1 MAEDS
6 LMSLYFMHVAND
18 RGITVDETGRDFA
31 GDELAI
37 AEASRTAGAILSEE
51 LQAGA
56 EGVSVK
62 VYVEHEDKRRV
73 ATVSVS
79 GSLTF

>member
-1 MAEDS
+1 
-6 LMSLYFMHVAND
+6 MSLYFMHVAND
-18 RGITVDETGRDFA
+18 RGIAIDETGRDFE

-37 AEASRTAGAILSEE
+37 AEASRAAGAILADE

-56 EGVSVK
+56 DGVSLK
-62 VYVEHEDKRRV
+62 VYVEHVDKRRV

>member
-1 MAEDS
+1 
-6 LMSLYFMHVAND
+6 MSLYFLHVAND
-18 RGITVDETGRDFA
+18 RGIVIDEAGRDFD

-37 AEASRTAGAILSEE
+37 AEASRAAGAILADE
-51 LQAGA
+51 LQSGA
-56 EGVSVK
+56 EGVSLK
-62 VYVEHEDKRRV
+62 IYVEHADKRRV

>member
-1 MAEDS
+1 M
-6 LMSLYFMHVAND
+6 YFMHVAND
-18 RGITVDETGRDFA
+18 RGIVIDETGREFDY
-31 GDELAI
+31 DELAI
-37 AEASRTAGAILSEE
+37 AEASRAAGAILADE

-56 EGVSVK
+56 EGVSIK
-62 VYVEHEDKRRV
+62 IYLEHADKTRI

>member
-1 MAEDS
+1 
-6 LMSLYFMHVAND
+6 MSLYLMHVAND
-18 RGITVDETGRDFA
+18 RGIAVDEIGREFE

-37 AEASRTAGAILSEE
+37 AEASRAAGAILADE

-56 EGVSVK
+56 EGVSIK
-62 VYVEHEDKRRV
+62 IYVEHADKRRV